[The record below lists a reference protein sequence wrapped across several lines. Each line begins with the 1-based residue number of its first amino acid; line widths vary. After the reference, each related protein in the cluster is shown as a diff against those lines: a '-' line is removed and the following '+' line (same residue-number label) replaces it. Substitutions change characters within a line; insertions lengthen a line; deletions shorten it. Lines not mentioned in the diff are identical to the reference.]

1 MHMHFTHFSNATSL
15 GNVDLIPLIE
25 GEGRTLKVLGF
36 NQAQRSFFLQTLNR
50 LVKRYL
56 LEILSRHTV

>member
-1 MHMHFTHFSNATSL
+1 
-15 GNVDLIPLIE
+15 LIPLME